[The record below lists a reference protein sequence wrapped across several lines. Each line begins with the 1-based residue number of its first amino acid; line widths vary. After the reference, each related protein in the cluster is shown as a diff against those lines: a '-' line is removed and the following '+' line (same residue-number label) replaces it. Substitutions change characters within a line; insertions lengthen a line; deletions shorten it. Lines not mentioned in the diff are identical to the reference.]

1 MELRQL
7 EHFVAVAE
15 EGHFNRAASR
25 CHIVPSGL
33 SASIRGLEKEL
44 GAQLFS
50 RTTREVRLTAAGAA
64 LLSQARRTLAAADA
78 AREAV
83 AGVGKL
89 VGGGTLS
96 VALAQPNRV
105 VDPQDLLARFHAA
118 YPTVAISV
126 FRGTARETFDKVA
139 TRDVDIG
146 LSYLLARPPTNA
158 FVEPL
163 ASGAMVLA
171 CSYQHRLAGRSA
183 VSLDEVSDEP
193 FITVPPGSATRTVVD
208 EAFDLAGLHRIS
220 QVEVSGLDSFLE
232 LIRVGLGV
240 AILPGPDAGGPSSE
254 LVRKADVGPESVTLR
269 RAPVCYVPLV
279 DGAPKW
285 SYALVTAPPELRTAA
300 ARAFIDVMT
309 NARYDFVDRSELGAT
324 AHAASDLRLA
334 EMGPDS
340 GPTR

>member
-44 GAQLFS
+44 GALLFS
-50 RTTREVRLTAAGAA
+50 RTTREVRLTAAGTA
-64 LLSQARRTLAAADA
+64 LLVEARRTLAAADA

-83 AGVGKL
+83 TAVGRD
-89 VGGGTLS
+89 VAGTLS
-96 VALAQPNRV
+96 VALAQPNRA
-105 VDPQDLLARFHAA
+105 VDPPDLLARFHAA
-118 YPTVAISV
+118 YPAVAISM
-126 FRGTARETFDKVA
+126 FRGTAREIFDRVA
-139 TRDVDIG
+139 TREVDVG
-146 LSYLLARPPTNA
+146 LSYLLARPPPNA

-171 CSYQHRLAGRSA
+171 CSYQHRLAGRSS
-183 VSLDEVSDEP
+183 VSLDEVAEEP
-193 FITVPPGSATRTVVD
+193 FITMPPGSATRTVVD

-220 QVEVSGLDSFLE
+220 QVEVTGLDSFLE

-254 LVRKADVGPESVTLR
+254 LVRKADAEPLSASGRHP
-269 RAPVCYVPLV
+269 PVCYVPI
-279 DGAPKW
+279 DNAPEW
-285 SYALVTAPPELRTAA
+285 SYGLVTAPPELRTAA
-300 ARAFIDVMT
+300 ARAFIDVMA
-309 NARYDFVDRSELGAT
+309 NAESDFVDQS
-324 AHAASDLRLA
+324 AHDRV
-334 EMGPDS
+334 DS
-340 GPTR
+340 A